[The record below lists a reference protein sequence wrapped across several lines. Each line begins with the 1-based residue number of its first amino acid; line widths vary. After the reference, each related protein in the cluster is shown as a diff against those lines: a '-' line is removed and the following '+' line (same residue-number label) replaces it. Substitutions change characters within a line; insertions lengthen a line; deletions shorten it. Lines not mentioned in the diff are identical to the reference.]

1 MAEQHSGPVKV
12 ATTAV
17 RGGSSTAGTDD
28 GERYELIERLGEGGM
43 GVVWRARDRVLDRD
57 VALKVLHERYR
68 GADAEARVA
77 AEARAMARLAHPNVV
92 AVYDVGH
99 REGRTFLTME
109 LVDGVPLS
117 RWLETPRSWREVVEV
132 FRAAGA
138 GVAAAHAAGVIHRDL
153 KPGNILVGN
162 DGRVRVADFGVA
174 DAGAGAGDGGGSPGT
189 PAYMAPERLEGGPAD
204 ARSDQFA
211 FAVSLYQA
219 LHGRLPWDAD
229 SATARLWAMRE
240 PARPVRDV
248 PAWLTAVVDVGL
260 ARDPERRYPSM
271 AALVAALD
279 RPRRRRRGL
288 AVGAV
293 AAIGFAVVIAMT
305 SGRKAA
311 PCAGIER
318 RLDGVWDPTI
328 SRGIASAAIAASI
341 PEAAATAAVL
351 DRELGRYASRWVAAR
366 QDACRATRIA
376 GSGDETALAR
386 RNACLDLR
394 LRAFQLVVGKLAAP
408 DRATFATVV
417 GAVASLPAV
426 DDCDGTAAPAA
437 PATAGAR
444 EDLAVAISHFAAG
457 KLPDAAAVA
466 GRAAAAAR
474 AAGDRALELEALIV
488 IGRSITNDQPAV
500 ATTVQAAAVSL
511 AALLGAPGPEIDARV
526 YLAAAQIRLP
536 SFAAAT
542 ANLDAAEALLA
553 AHPDRMR
560 EARLA
565 LARGGLLGQQSKF
578 AESVVQNHRALAI
591 NAELYGDDSVVL
603 IRLHRNLAMDYQKL
617 GKLAEAEAQAQRL
630 LALTSPLGDGHRE
643 VARAHQVLASI
654 LEARG
659 QGAAA
664 QVELERSIEAL
675 HSSVGEGTDLAASI
689 TNLGNSLYLRG
700 DRAGALVRYREAL
713 AMGERIGEPART
725 RLHTR
730 HNIALVLID
739 EDPAAAEAELRAIL
753 AEELPA
759 FGPDHVDVG
768 RTHQVI
774 GRALAGQG
782 KAAAAL
788 TELTTAQRI
797 LEARFG
803 RDHVEVAETLSDQ
816 AMVHRRAGRFAVAL
830 PLAREAKR
838 IRDAVIP
845 DGHRDRLWS
854 RVDIAHDQLA
864 LGDAAGREVAAV
876 VPLAEA
882 AHFADVAAVARW
894 LLARDAER
902 RGDRAQAATLAAAI
916 APVCA
921 DGAPSTDVRWRK
933 VAVCADAAR
942 WRGAP

>member
-1 MAEQHSGPVKV
+1 MADQHSGPVKV
-12 ATTAV
+12 ATTVV
-17 RGGSSTAGTDD
+17 RGPSGAVGSEG

-43 GVVWRARDRVLDRD
+43 GVVWRARDRSLDRD

-68 GADAEARVA
+68 GAEAEARIA

-117 RWLETPRSWREVVEV
+117 RWLETPRSWRAVVDV

-138 GVAAAHAAGVIHRDL
+138 GVAAAHAAGVVHRDL

-174 DAGAGAGDGGGSPGT
+174 DAGAGDSGGSPGT
-189 PAYMAPERLEGGPAD
+189 PAYMAPERLEGGVAD

-211 FAVSLYQA
+211 FAVSLFQA
-219 LHGRLPWDAD
+219 LHGRLPWDGD
-229 SATARLWAMRE
+229 STTARLWAMRE

-248 PAWLTAVVDVGL
+248 PAWLTAAVATGL
-260 ARDPERRYPSM
+260 ARDPDRRFPSM

-288 AVGAV
+288 AIGGA
-293 AAIGFAVVIAMT
+293 AAIAFAVVIAMT

-311 PCAGIER
+311 PCGGIER
-318 RLDGVWDPTI
+318 RLDGVWGPSV
-328 SRGIASAAIAASI
+328 SRGIASAAVAAGI
-341 PEAAATAAVL
+341 PEAVATAAVL

-366 QDACRATRIA
+366 QDACRATRVA
-376 GSGDETALAR
+376 GSRDEAMLAR

-394 LRAFQLVVGKLAAP
+394 LRAFQLVVGKLATP
-408 DRATFATVV
+408 DRATFGAVV
-417 GAVASLPAV
+417 GAVAALPAV
-426 DDCDGTAAPAA
+426 DDCDGAAAAAA
-437 PATAGAR
+437 PATAMAR
-444 EDLAVAISHFAAG
+444 EDLAVAISHFAGG
-457 KLPDAAAVA
+457 KLPEAAAVA

-488 IGRSITNDQPAV
+488 IGRSLTNDQPAV
-500 ATTVQAAAVSL
+500 ATTVQAAAVGL
-511 AALLGAPGPEIDARV
+511 AALLGAPGPHVDALV
-526 YLAAAQIRLP
+526 FLAAAQIRLP

-617 GKLAEAEAQAQRL
+617 GKLADAEVQARRL
-630 LALTSPLGDGHRE
+630 VALTAPLGAGHRE
-643 VARAHQVLASI
+643 VARAHQVLAAI

-659 QGAAA
+659 EGAAA
-664 QVELERSIEAL
+664 QAELERSIEAL
-675 HSSVGEGTDLAASI
+675 RGSVGEGTDLAASI

-739 EDPAAAEAELRAIL
+739 EDPVAAEAELRAIL
-753 AEELPA
+753 AEELPV

-774 GRALAGQG
+774 GRALAAQG
-782 KAAAAL
+782 KDAAAL
-788 TELTTAQRI
+788 AALATAQRI
-797 LEARFG
+797 IEARFG

-816 AMVHRRAGRFAVAL
+816 AMVHRQARRFARAL
-830 PLAREAKR
+830 PLTSEGRRIREA
-838 IRDAVIP
+838 VLP

-854 RVDIAHDQLA
+854 RVDLAHDQLA
-864 LGDAAGREVAAV
+864 LGDAAGLEVAAV

-902 RGDRAQAATLAAAI
+902 RGDAAEVAALAAAI

-921 DGAPSTDVRWRK
+921 PGAPSTDVRWRK
-933 VAVCADAAR
+933 LAVCADAAR
-942 WRGAP
+942 WRGTR